1 MNTNRPYEIEW
12 NVERNHWWFSVRRK
26 LLKSILLPL
35 CLAEGRFIIDVGCGV
50 GSNVR
55 VLREI
60 GMNVVG
66 LDRSFDNLELAKQ
79 EGEFSLVNGDLL
91 ELPFRS
97 ASVSLFIAMD
107 VLEHLDDDVK
117 GLRELGRCLVEG
129 GILILT
135 VPAFNFLWGVQDI
148 VTNHKRR
155 YTRGEILRKL
165 REENFE
171 IVRSSYFN
179 FFLFVP
185 ILIARRVIRLLGLR
199 IESENEVNAPWLN
212 YILKAIFS
220 IEPLLLRYVSLPFGV
235 SIFCIARKQGRGS
248 PFQFLAKE

>member
-1 MNTNRPYEIEW
+1 
-12 NVERNHWWFSVRRK
+12 VERNHWWFSVRRK
-26 LLKSILLPL
+26 LLKSILLPAG
-35 CLAEGRFIIDVGCGV
+35 LAEGRFIIDVGCGV

-55 VLREI
+55 VLREM
-60 GMNVVG
+60 GLNVVG

-79 EGEFSLVNGDLL
+79 KGEFTLVNGDLL

-97 ASVSLFIAMD
+97 ASVSLLIAMD
-107 VLEHLDDDVK
+107 VLEHLDDDAK
-117 GLRELGRCLVEG
+117 GIRELGRCLAEG
-129 GILILT
+129 GMLILT
-135 VPAFNFLWGVQDI
+135 VPAFTFLWGVQDI

-179 FFLFVP
+179 FFLFFP
-185 ILIARRVIRLLGLR
+185 ILIGRRVIRLLGLR
-199 IESENEVNAPWLN
+199 MESENEVNASWLN

-220 IEPLLLRYVSLPFGV
+220 NEPLLIRYVSLPFAV
-235 SIFCIARKQGRGS
+235 SIFCIARKRGRGS
-248 PFQFLAKE
+248 PFQFFAKE